1 MKLRS
6 YVIKRAAL
14 AFISSIFLASIGAVA
29 QDMRSEVSVQGTGF
43 FTKGSDG
50 NGVHNEATNAGGF
63 LVGYRYS
70 INRWL
75 AAEADYGYS
84 RNTQLYS
91 GFVAGRVQAN
101 VHQIT
106 GAVVVKLPQFAL
118 VRPYVLAGGGAL
130 VFDPTNNPGGSFP
143 GASVQTNGTFVYGV
157 GADYPFT
164 NHLAL
169 RAEYRG
175 YVYQVPDFNVVS
187 LRTGSWTHAAQ
198 PSAGFVFRF

>member
-1 MKLRS
+1 MKLRD
-6 YVIKRAAL
+6 YAIKRAAL
-14 AFISSIFLASIGAVA
+14 AFIASVLLASMSAAA

-43 FTKGSDG
+43 FTKDSDG
-50 NGVHNEATNAGGF
+50 NQATESGGF

-75 AAEADYGYS
+75 ATEADYGYTRS
-84 RNTQLYS
+84 TQLFS
-91 GFVAGRVQAN
+91 RFAPARVQAD

-106 GAVVVKLPQFAL
+106 GAAVVKLPQLAL

-143 GASVQTNGTFVYGV
+143 GASQQTIGTFVYGV
-157 GADYPFT
+157 GADYSFT
-164 NHLAL
+164 SHLAL

-175 YVYQVPDFNVVS
+175 YVYQVPDFNVAS
-187 LRTGSWTHAAQ
+187 LHTDSWTHAAQ

>member
-1 MKLRS
+1 MELKG
-6 YVIKRAAL
+6 YAIKRAAL
-14 AFISSIFLASIGAVA
+14 AFTASVLLLSMSAVA
-29 QDMRSEVSVQGTGF
+29 QETKSEISVQGAGF
-43 FTKGSDG
+43 FTKSSDG

-70 INRWL
+70 INHWL

-84 RNTQLYS
+84 RNTQIYS
-91 GFVAGRVQAN
+91 GFGAGRVQAN

-106 GAVVVKLPQFAL
+106 GVAVVKLPQFAL

-130 VFDPTNNPGGSFP
+130 VFDPTNNPGGSVP
-143 GASVQTNGTFVYGV
+143 GASEQTSGTFVYGV

-187 LRTGSWTHAAQ
+187 LHTGSWTHGAQ
-198 PSAGFVFRF
+198 PSAGIVFRF